1 MKSDIEDKKQLK
13 VELGKLIKSNREVK
27 GDSQRGLAKAID
39 LPNSNLKYIEDGI
52 NALSPEVYKSIILR
66 LNPNDKEIGRMDY
79 LYSQIRGT
87 PPPDICE
94 FMIEN
99 NEVFNAIRKN
109 KYKLTRAQ
117 TGQLNKLLE
126 SFAEENLV
134 YMGRSDIDWKKSNN
148 RSYRSLLDLRLQ
160 YQKYN

>member
-1 MKSDIEDKKQLK
+1 MKSVIKDKKQLK
-13 VELGKLIKSNREVK
+13 FELGKLIKSNREAK

-52 NALSPEVYKSIILR
+52 NAPSPEVYKSIILR
-66 LNPNDKEIGRMDY
+66 LNPNDKERGRMDY

-109 KYKLTRAQ
+109 KQELKLVNST
-117 TGQLNKLLE
+117 N
-126 SFAEENLV
+126 
-134 YMGRSDIDWKKSNN
+134 Y
-148 RSYRSLLDLRLQ
+148 
-160 YQKYN
+160 

>member
-1 MKSDIEDKKQLK
+1 MKTENEDKKQLK
-13 VELGKLIKSNREVK
+13 VELGKLIKSNREAK
-27 GDSQRGLAKAID
+27 DYSQRGLAKVID

-52 NALSPEVYKSIILR
+52 NAPSPEVYKNIILQ
-66 LNPNDKEIGRMDY
+66 LNPNDKDRDKMDY

-99 NEVFNAIRKN
+99 DEVFTAIRKN
-109 KYKLTRAQ
+109 KYKLTRTQ

-134 YMGRSDIDWKKSNN
+134 YMEEIDNG
-148 RSYRSLLDLRLQ
+148 
-160 YQKYN
+160 

>member
-1 MKSDIEDKKQLK
+1 MKTENEDKKQLE
-13 VELGKLIKSNREVK
+13 VELGKLIKSNREAK
-27 GDSQRGLAKAID
+27 DYSQRGLAKVID

-52 NALSPEVYKSIILR
+52 NAPSPEVYKNIILQ
-66 LNPNDKEIGRMDY
+66 LNPNDKDRDKMDY

-99 NEVFNAIRKN
+99 DEVFNAIRKN
-109 KYKLTRAQ
+109 KYKLTRTQ

-134 YMGRSDIDWKKSNN
+134 YMEEIDNG
-148 RSYRSLLDLRLQ
+148 
-160 YQKYN
+160 

>member
-1 MKSDIEDKKQLK
+1 MKSEIEDKKQLK
-13 VELGKLIKSNREVK
+13 VELGKLIKSNREAK

-52 NALSPEVYKSIILR
+52 NAPSSEVYKSIILR
-66 LNPNDKEIGRMDY
+66 LNPNDKDRGRMDY

-109 KYKLTRAQ
+109 KYKLTSTQ
-117 TGQLNKLLE
+117 TAQLNKLLE
-126 SFAEENLV
+126 GFAEENLAYV
-134 YMGRSDIDWKKSNN
+134 CGLKNDWK
-148 RSYRSLLDLRLQ
+148 RSIDGFYRKFAGPNSAVSQ
-160 YQKYN
+160 A

>member
-1 MKSDIEDKKQLK
+1 MKTENEDKKQLK
-13 VELGKLIKSNREVK
+13 VELGKLIKSNREAK
-27 GDSQRGLAKAID
+27 DYSQRGLAKVID

-52 NALSPEVYKSIILR
+52 NAPSPEVYKNIILQ
-66 LNPNDKEIGRMDY
+66 LNPNDKERDKMDY

-99 NEVFNAIRKN
+99 DEVFNAIRKN
-109 KYKLTRAQ
+109 KYKLTRTQ

-134 YMGRSDIDWKKSNN
+134 YMEEIDNG
-148 RSYRSLLDLRLQ
+148 
-160 YQKYN
+160 

>member
-1 MKSDIEDKKQLK
+1 MKTENEDKKQLK
-13 VELGKLIKSNREVK
+13 VELGKLIKSNREAK
-27 GDSQRGLAKAID
+27 DYSQRGLAKVID

-52 NALSPEVYKSIILR
+52 NAPSPEVYKNIILQ
-66 LNPNDKEIGRMDY
+66 LSPNDKDREKMDY

-99 NEVFNAIRKN
+99 DEVFNAIRKN
-109 KYKLTRAQ
+109 KYKLTRTQ
-117 TGQLNKLLE
+117 TGQLSKLLE

-134 YMGRSDIDWKKSNN
+134 YMEEIDNG
-148 RSYRSLLDLRLQ
+148 
-160 YQKYN
+160 

>member
-1 MKSDIEDKKQLK
+1 MKSVIKDKKQLK
-13 VELGKLIKSNREVK
+13 FELGKLIKSNREAK

-52 NALSPEVYKSIILR
+52 NAPSPEVYKSITLR
-66 LNPNDKEIGRMDY
+66 LNPNDKERGRMDY

-134 YMGRSDIDWKKSNN
+134 YMGGSDIDWKKSND